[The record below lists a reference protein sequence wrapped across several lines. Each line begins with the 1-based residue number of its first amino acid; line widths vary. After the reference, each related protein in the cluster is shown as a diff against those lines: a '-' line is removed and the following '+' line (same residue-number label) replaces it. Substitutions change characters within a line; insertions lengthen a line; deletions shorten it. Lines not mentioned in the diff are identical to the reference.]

1 MVDDADRQARLC
13 LSCALDGGDPA
24 VMGLV
29 ARHGP
34 AAAWS
39 HILNG
44 AMGEP
49 TAERAGR
56 LSLASVE
63 RLAAE
68 VGPDSSCRGMMSG
81 LQVWPTS
88 LMPGR
93 SSGVAA
99 SRTGCGCTGLV
110 TSRT

>member
-49 TAERAGR
+49 TATMSRSTYSKLR
-56 LSLASVE
+56 CM
-63 RLAAE
+63 R
-68 VGPDSSCRGMMSG
+68 SSCPRVMGSK
-81 LQVWPTS
+81 LP
-88 LMPGR
+88 
-93 SSGVAA
+93 A
-99 SRTGCGCTGLV
+99 
-110 TSRT
+110 